1 MTSTPK
7 EPGRSENRAQIGVH
21 REDLM
26 CPMVGLE
33 YNAEHRIGLLWLAP
47 HTCTDMGGAI
57 ELFKAIDPNVGLVFT
72 LQVSE
77 NIQEPGIPDT
87 AYARDPKS
95 GKWMSIREAG
105 AAARLE
111 AAGLLPLIPSKLI
124 SGRLK
129 GGS

>member
-1 MTSTPK
+1 
-7 EPGRSENRAQIGVH
+7 
-21 REDLM
+21 
-26 CPMVGLE
+26 
-33 YNAEHRIGLLWLAP
+33 
-47 HTCTDMGGAI
+47 MGGAI

-72 LQVSE
+72 VQVSE

-87 AYARDPKS
+87 AYVRDPKS
-95 GKWMSIREAG
+95 GKWMSTREAS

-124 SGRLK
+124 AGVVN